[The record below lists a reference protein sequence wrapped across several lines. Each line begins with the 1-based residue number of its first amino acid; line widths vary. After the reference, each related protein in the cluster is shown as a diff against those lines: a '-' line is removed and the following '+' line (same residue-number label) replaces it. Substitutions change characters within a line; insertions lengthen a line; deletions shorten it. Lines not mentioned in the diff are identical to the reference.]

1 MFLSNAMTISGGV
14 VTNTGT
20 GDASVNGS
28 LTVQGDTVLNGT
40 TSATQL
46 NVAGTITTS
55 NITHGSKITVTSDL
69 LMGPGATLT
78 ASNIVGASPVTISS
92 NLVMASGFTLTAAAI
107 EPPSGEESN
116 LNITGTITAS
126 NIFHETELTLTSNL
140 LMGSDKTLT
149 TSNITH
155 ETELTLTSNLLMG
168 SDKTLT
174 TSNITHET
182 ELTVT
187 SNLLMGSDKTLTTSN
202 ITHETELTVTSN
214 LLMGSDKT
222 LTTSNITHETEL
234 TLTSN
239 LLMGSDK
246 TLTTSNIFHET
257 ELTVTSNLLMG
268 SDKTLTTSNIVAHAN
283 ENLIINS
290 NLEVGT
296 SNLFVNTMTGNVGIG
311 TNSPTELLH
320 VNSGNVLISQS
331 VGQIQFSESATNPPG
346 TGNVVLRYDGAGIDA
361 ANKFYIASEYET
373 WPQPGSGFTYVPYNG
388 RVGIGIAEPTEKLHV
403 VGNIFAS
410 GTISVNPNTDSK
422 HTLGNAVVGYQ
433 GNYTG
438 FAGLCHYDRQGV
450 GDYAIMQ
457 NSSGRTLVN
466 ASTDEPIE
474 FRINNSTKMILE
486 SDGNVGIGQAN
497 PVQKLDIYSSDNA
510 YLKITGNSDRAGII
524 LSEDG
529 THNFILEY
537 DGRGAGDDNY
547 VAFYSEISGWAS
559 LGQGLN
565 YVPETGYVG
574 IGTAS
579 PDVPLHI
586 VDRSS
591 ITTPSEVLRLQKGDG
606 SGDIYGTTQGHIG
619 MHLRD
624 GNVGGGEVARISWGH
639 DGGNTSPE
647 GLGRLGFWT
656 SNTGGAEGVPVER
669 MTIRASGDIGIGVD
683 DPTCKIDFGQTV
695 QNRIISL
702 WRGSTGSS
710 SSTNYYGFGVNA
722 STLRYNVD
730 TSSALHRFYGGN
742 TQFGYVNNGT
752 GFVNTFTGQHKS
764 FPHYSLLVKNIK
776 DIIGLIVTASGEHIS
791 INDNIPKK
799 GQDAIQISESIPTVK
814 LSTKEKD
821 KAVFGVVSDVE
832 DEDAERKDHN
842 GSFVSVF
849 EKESGDNR
857 IYVNSLGEGAV
868 WVVNTNGILQNGDYI
883 TTSNVTGYGQ
893 KQDSEFLAN
902 YTVAKITMD
911 CDFNPPQQPVQIIL
925 KDEEGNNILDQYGQL
940 QWVDDPSG
948 AMEAA
953 YKVKE
958 LDGGILAAFVGC
970 TYHCG

>member
-1 MFLSNAMTISGGV
+1 MPTYDGIGETITHEIEVVGDVFISNVEG
-14 VTNTGT
+14 
-20 GDASVNGS
+20 GS
-28 LTVQGDTVLNGT
+28 LSTQVPFEIFSNVYGMATPPTDSRQVRLRVQPSAVASPDDSYVTDMGIQNTTDNYFFITAPQNTSTVGDQNTFVISSTSNVGIGT
-40 TSATQL
+40 TNPEKPLHVVGNAW
-46 NVAGTITTS
+46 IT
-55 NITHGSKITVTSDL
+55 G
-69 LMGPGATLT
+69 TLT

-92 NLVMASGFTLTAAAI
+92 DLVIASGYTLTAAAI
-107 EPPSGEESN
+107 EPPSGVESN

-126 NIFHETELTLTSNL
+126 NI
-140 LMGSDKTLT
+140 
-149 TSNITH
+149 TH
-155 ETELTLTSNLLMG
+155 G
-168 SDKTLT
+168 
-174 TSNITHET
+174 T
-182 ELTVT
+182 ELTVS
-187 SNLLMGSDKTLTTSN
+187 SNLLIGSDKTLTTSN

-246 TLTTSNIFHET
+246 TLTTSNITHES
-257 ELTVTSNLLMG
+257 ELTVTSNLLIG
-268 SDKTLTTSNIVAHAN
+268 SDKTLTTSNIETSNLTVSNRLSGGTISVSNIEATANLVVGGPVNITGTLSSAGITSSADVNVTGTITTSNIVAHAN
-283 ENLIINS
+283 ENLLISS

-296 SNLFVNTMTGNVGIG
+296 SNLFVNT
-311 TNSPTELLH
+311 
-320 VNSGNVLISQS
+320 
-331 VGQIQFSESATNPPG
+331 A
-346 TGNVVLRYDGAGIDA
+346 
-361 ANKFYIASEYET
+361 
-373 WPQPGSGFTYVPYNG
+373 NG
-388 RVGIGIAEPTEKLHV
+388 RVGIGITEPTEKLHV

-433 GNYTG
+433 GTYTG

-529 THNFILEY
+529 SHNFILEY
-537 DGRGAGDDNY
+537 DGRGSGDDNY
-547 VAFYSEISGWAS
+547 VAFYSGITGWAS

-565 YVPETGYVG
+565 YVPDTGYVG

-606 SGDIYGTTQGHIG
+606 SGDIYSTTRGHIG

-624 GNVGGGEVARISWGH
+624 SNAGGGEVARISWGH

-656 SNTGGAEGVPVER
+656 SNTGGAEGVPEER

-710 SSTNYYGFGVNA
+710 SSTDYYGFGVNA

-776 DIIGLIVTASGEHIS
+776 DIIGLIVSASGEHIS

-832 DEDAERKDHN
+832 DEDTERKDHN

-883 TTSNVTGYGQ
+883 TTSNVAGYGQ

-940 QWVDDPSG
+940 QWINDPSG